1 MLNYLQHVDHFW
13 YSFKICFLLKQYFSK
28 LHYFSVIVRNCSNF
42 TKTMISSLDI
52 EEKILPLMT
61 FQESRTVGLQQPGS
75 VQVEAMATM
84 VC

>member
-1 MLNYLQHVDHFW
+1 
-13 YSFKICFLLKQYFSK
+13 
-28 LHYFSVIVRNCSNF
+28 
-42 TKTMISSLDI
+42 MISSLDI